1 MFAAKLD
8 GMLQAILILDPP
20 DHSVDDLAREMAA
33 LASADCSV
41 ECLFSGAELLERVCA
56 GASNQLAIVHSE
68 RGDGTREG
76 LGLITELRALAP
88 TTPVVAVA
96 DQGDVDSAAR
106 AIDAGA
112 NDFLVRGPQLRER
125 AATLL
130 GKLRVFFQALDRAAI
145 LDDRNTDL
153 QRTLQARYRMI
164 GESPEILAVL
174 QRIKKLAQ
182 VPRHVLVVGER
193 GTGKELVA
201 RALHDMSH
209 DPERPLV
216 TVNCA
221 AFSDTLLE
229 SALFGHEKGAF
240 TGAEDTRSGKFEQA
254 DGGTLFLDE
263 IGHMSLPFQ
272 QKILRV
278 VEYGRFTRVGG
289 HEEREV
295 DVRIVSATNANL
307 KDKIRNRE
315 FLGDLYDRLAF
326 EVLEVPPL
334 RVREGDVEV
343 LAQHFLDEFALEI
356 PAFRGKRLAKSS
368 LKLLN
373 KYPFPGNV
381 RELKNII
388 ERAAYRDTTNE
399 ITPEDIGML
408 AEAQLISHHGTYE
421 ERVEA
426 FSRQLLEQA
435 LHDAGGNQA
444 QAARSLGL
452 SYHQFRYY
460 RRKYLVD

>member
-1 MFAAKLD
+1 
-8 GMLQAILILDPP
+8 MLHAILILDPP
-20 DHSVDDLAREMAA
+20 DHSVDDLARE
-33 LASADCSV
+33 LAELAPPECSV
-41 ECLFSGAELLERVCA
+41 ECLSRGPEIVGHLRD
-56 GASNQLAIVHSE
+56 GPHNQLAIVHAE
-68 RGDGTREG
+68 RGDGTRDG
-76 LGLITELRALAP
+76 LELITELRSTAP
-88 TTPVVAVA
+88 TSPIVAVA
-96 DQGDVDSAAR
+96 DHGDVDAAAR

-112 NDFLVRGPQLRER
+112 NDFLVRGPQLRDR
-125 AATLL
+125 AATVL
-130 GKLRVFFQALDRAAI
+130 GKLRVFFQALDRADV
-145 LDDRNTDL
+145 LDERNTDL
-153 QRTLQARYRMI
+153 QRTIQARYRMI
-164 GESPEILAVL
+164 GESPEILAVI
-174 QRIKKLAQ
+174 QRIKKLAR

-201 RALHDMSH
+201 RALHDMSS
-209 DPERPLV
+209 DAERPLV

-229 SALFGHEKGAF
+229 SELFGHAKGSF
-240 TGAEDTRSGKFEQA
+240 TGAAETRSGKFEQA

-295 DVRIVSATNANL
+295 NVRIVSATNADL
-307 KDKIRNRE
+307 KAKIRNRE

-334 RVREGDVEV
+334 RTREGDVEV

-356 PAFRGKRLAKSS
+356 PAFRGKCLAKSS
-368 LKLLN
+368 LRLLRN
-373 KYPFPGNV
+373 YPFPGNV

-399 ITPEDIGML
+399 ITPEDVGML
-408 AEAQLISHHGTYE
+408 AEAQLISQHGSYE
-421 ERVEA
+421 QRVEA

-435 LHDAGGNQA
+435 LQDSGGNQA
-444 QAARSLGL
+444 QAARTLGL

-460 RRKYLVD
+460 RRKLLVGEA